1 LNDSR
6 PDVRPRSLGGC
17 GLALFLGSLS
27 MLFAAGMVGLLYLRL
42 QASAQGTAP
51 FNQPLPWTLWLST
64 LLLLGVSF
72 TMHAAAHAAKA
83 RAPSRPAG
91 AGAGAWPRLSLRSPD
106 MSGVWLLAATV
117 LVLAF
122 LTSQAPAL
130 FTLLERHFA
139 ILGQVKE
146 AALASTS
153 ATATLPAYVT
163 DPRRYLF
170 GLMFFLVLL
179 HALHVLGGLV
189 ALAIVLSRVFS
200 RPSGNASGAGGV
212 SGGDVAASI
221 RLAAVYWHFLDV
233 VWLVMFVGFLVA

>member
-1 LNDSR
+1 VNSSSH
-6 PDVRPRSLGGC
+6 PRSLGGC

-27 MLFAAGMVGLLYLRL
+27 MLFAAGMVGLIYLRL
-42 QASAQGTAP
+42 QASAQGAAA

-72 TMHAAAHAAKA
+72 SMHCASHVAKLRSSSRPPAAA
-83 RAPSRPAG
+83 

-106 MSGVWLLAATV
+106 LSGVWLLAATV

-122 LTSQAPAL
+122 LVSQAPAL
-130 FTLLERHFA
+130 YTLLERHFA

-146 AALASTS
+146 AAIASTS
-153 ATATLPAYVT
+153 AAATLPAYVT

-179 HALHVLGGLV
+179 HALHVLGGLI
-189 ALAIVLSRVFS
+189 ALAIVLARVFG
-200 RPSGNASGAGGV
+200 RPTGG
-212 SGGDVAASI
+212 GGEGPAASI
-221 RLAAVYWHFLDV
+221 RLAAIYWHFLDV
-233 VWLVMFVGFLVA
+233 VWVIMFVGFLVA